1 MKDKVRLFLTGF
13 GMGAADIV
21 PGVSGGTIAFIFGIY
36 EELVYSIKKVSGET
50 LKFVLK
56 GKFSEAFKSIPFGF
70 LIPLGLGLLSAVALL
85 SNLLSNLLETQPV
98 FVWSFFFGLV
108 LASIWLVR
116 KRVVTWDM
124 RDYLAM
130 ALTTVAAYWLV
141 GAVPVATPET
151 PIAYFLAGA
160 IAIIAMILPG
170 ISGSFLLVL
179 MGKYEQVLNA
189 VVERDVLTLAVFAT
203 GIVIGIS
210 IFSRVLTWA
219 FERHHDIIV
228 AALTGFMIGSLRK
241 IWPWKE
247 TISTYLDSHGVEQ
260 PLVEANIIPSVIDNN
275 VIFAILLAAA
285 AAFIM
290 IRLDKMQA
298 TVEHLED
305 VEDKEFKKEHQ
316 KAVKSQDHD

>member
-1 MKDKVRLFLTGF
+1 
-13 GMGAADIV
+13 MGAADIV

-50 LKFVLK
+50 LRLLLK
-56 GKFSEAFKSIPFGF
+56 GKITGAIKSIPFGF
-70 LIPLGLGLLSAVALL
+70 LIPLGLGLLTAVALL
-85 SNLLSNLLETQPV
+85 SQLLSNLLETQPV

-108 LASIWLVR
+108 VASIWIVR
-116 KRVVTWDM
+116 KRVVTWDVK
-124 RDYLAM
+124 DYLAL
-130 ALTTVAAYWLV
+130 AVTTIAAYWLV
-141 GAVPVATPET
+141 GAVPVSTPET
-151 PIAYFLAGA
+151 PLSYFLAGA

-189 VVERDVLTLAVFAT
+189 VVERDIVTLGIVAV
-203 GIVIGIS
+203 GVVIGIS

-247 TISTYLDSHGVEQ
+247 TLSTYIDSHGVEQ
-260 PLVEANIIPSVIDNN
+260 PLVEANVIPSSIDSN
-275 VIFAILLAAA
+275 VLFAIFLAIA
-285 AAFIM
+285 AAFMM
-290 IRLDKMQA
+290 IKLDRLQA
-298 TVEHLED
+298 TTEHIED
-305 VEDKEFKKEHQ
+305 IEDKEFSKEHK
-316 KAVKSQDHD
+316 KAIKSQEHN